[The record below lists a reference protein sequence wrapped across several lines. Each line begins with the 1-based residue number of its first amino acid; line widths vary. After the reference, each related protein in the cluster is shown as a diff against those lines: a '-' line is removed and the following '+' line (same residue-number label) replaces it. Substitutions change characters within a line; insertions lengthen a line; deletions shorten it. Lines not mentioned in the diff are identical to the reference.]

1 MLMAVRM
8 SIPLPGPFT
17 VSASTTRNVT
27 VWTHGGC
34 HTKHRTERA
43 AQAHAAAL
51 AARTPAQV
59 GRAARTG
66 LVIGW
71 TIAGAFVAGIVTFI
85 VSVIH

>member
-17 VSASTTRNVT
+17 VSASTTHNVT
-27 VWTHGGC
+27 VWTHAGC

-43 AQAHAAAL
+43 ASTHAAAL

-59 GRAARTG
+59 ARAARTG

-71 TIAGAFVAGIVTFI
+71 SIAGAFVAGIVTFI
-85 VSVIH
+85 ASVVR